1 MGSVRFGLFGGSFDP
16 VHNGHIAVA
25 ALAREFLE
33 LSQIIF
39 IPARIPPHKKRTV
52 HASAKQR
59 LAMLELALSSRQ
71 EAFTIYRGELEREGP
86 SYSIDTI
93 EAFLA
98 DSPDAE
104 ICFIVGSDNLTEIPT
119 WHRYRDILAR
129 VTLCV
134 AHRPGYAGAPP
145 AELAQ
150 ATIVDLPSPEWGI
163 SSTMLRELLG
173 RGYTCDGLI
182 PASVRSFVARH
193 GLYGAQ
199 TVH

>member
-1 MGSVRFGLFGGSFDP
+1 MSNIRLGLFGGSFDP

-33 LSQIIF
+33 LSQVVF

-52 HASAKQR
+52 HASAAQR
-59 LAMLELALSSRQ
+59 LAMLEVALSSRQ
-71 EAFTIYRGELEREGP
+71 EIFSIYRGELEREGP

-93 EAFLA
+93 EALRA
-98 DSPDAE
+98 ENPDAE

-134 AHRPGYAGAPP
+134 AHRPGYAGTP
-145 AELAQ
+145 AGELSE

-163 SSTMLRELLG
+163 SSTMLRDFLE
-173 RGYTCDGLI
+173 RGYSCEGLL
-182 PASVRSFVARH
+182 PAGVRGYAAQH
-193 GLYGAQ
+193 ELYGARPR
-199 TVH
+199 